1 MRETPTPPRAKPKR
15 RAVRAQP
22 PLSAVPAPVEVAGDY
37 VPLVRSLG
45 YHTRELS
52 ESWTAAVD
60 REANSI
66 GITVSQWRYLRE
78 LVEED
83 GLSHGELTRRAGRQ
97 GPTTVVAVRSLAKNN
112 LVELRGSRVDRR
124 RTHVFVTERGR
135 EVVAKVGAAVKAVQ
149 DIALAGLS
157 AEELAAFSRCLVKVQ
172 RNLDRHMRVR
182 NSWTVA
188 RTQQLADQVGL

>member
-1 MRETPTPPRAKPKR
+1 MRDSPTPQPAKPKR
-15 RAVRAQP
+15 RATRVQP
-22 PLSAVPAPVEVAGDY
+22 PSSIAPPPVKVNNDY

-157 AEELAAFSRCLVKVQ
+157 AEELAAFSRGLVKIQ

-188 RTQQLADQVGL
+188 RTQQLADQIGV